1 MISDTNPYET
11 PDESRANLPTVSR
24 YDGWSNLRL
33 IALFFVPAIVLIATF
48 VVVIVIKG
56 NIIMFLGLGLSI
68 LLALAVSILSAYI
81 HTSRQTAGKR
91 TLILFSVVYFFAQ
104 AFAIFLCL
112 AGFRVVI
119 TRFL

>member
-11 PDESRANLPTVSR
+11 PDENPADLPMVSR
-24 YDGWSNLRL
+24 FESWSNLRL
-33 IALFFVPAIVLIATF
+33 LGLFFLPSIVLIIAFSAVIAMKATL
-48 VVVIVIKG
+48 
-56 NIIMFLGLGLSI
+56 IMALGLGLAT
-68 LLALAVSILSAYI
+68 LLALAVSILSSYI

-91 TLILFSVVYFFAQ
+91 TLILFSVVYLFAQ

-119 TRFL
+119 ARFL

>member
-11 PDESRANLPTVSR
+11 PDENPANLPTVSR
-24 YDGWSNLRL
+24 FDDWSNLRL
-33 IALFFVPAIVLIATF
+33 IALFFLPATVLITTF
-48 VVVIVIKG
+48 LVVIAMKG
-56 NIIMFLGLGLSI
+56 SIVMLLGLGLAI
-68 LLALAVSILSAYI
+68 LLALVVSILSAYI

-91 TLILFSVVYFFAQ
+91 TLILFSVVYVFAQ

-119 TRFL
+119 ARFL